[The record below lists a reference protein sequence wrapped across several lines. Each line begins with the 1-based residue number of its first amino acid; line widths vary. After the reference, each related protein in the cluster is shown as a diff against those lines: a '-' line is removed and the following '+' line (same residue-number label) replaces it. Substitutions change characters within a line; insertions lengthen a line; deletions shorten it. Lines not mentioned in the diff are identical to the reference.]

1 MFRLLKFYRLLPS
14 VEFPLLQHAT
24 IRPSMFT
31 SKYDAYLR
39 RNLYQT
45 YQNSQLMMSVSTEKL
60 ISDEDNSLQ
69 LQDEITRKQEE
80 LAKKAEEYTTTV
92 GSYTAW
98 NTNVDLGPPD
108 STVSLTK
115 DDVHIQDYYNALQ
128 YSLFE
133 NNLPETIDR
142 TQKPRTCHPDT
153 EVAIVVLASP
163 VECLAILL
171 EGGRQCPGE
180 MLLVMSPTWLIKDKS
195 NKGEGQHSL
204 FVKKAIVFD
213 RTGTSFIDV
222 FEKPRRCTY
231 FVNFFTRA
239 CTDGQRNDGVDIEL
253 DLDCPMSSSIEL
265 CKYVDDKLLTRIWM
279 AEAGVHYPETLAV
292 VYKPAYEYNVPND
305 ANIEVI
311 VVERKKDVNNNIVD
325 KVKHFLKLENIQSIG
340 KIVVKPSGIMWHGS
354 RCVSFHEVANVEEIC
369 KAVTDLLSIL
379 EVENAV
385 MIEAFYHPVESTNP
399 KLADYS
405 FRLRTNVCRRIDDTP
420 IATQMVCGIGLKNQ
434 PINGD
439 NTIPH
444 SFETTMQMWNMDK
457 TEIKRLLNTV
467 SQGSEKIMD
476 SIIAFERTLSTD
488 LRGGVG
494 AQTDLIGI
502 DYVLGMVNGQMEPV
516 GIEVNSHDCT
526 INCQLFEFLNP
537 HRQGEAVKPLV
548 ETMIRRSQLFAM
560 QDKTVLVIGAGGFS
574 KMFIWDSYKSF
585 GINVVL
591 VDPDDSTCAASKAS
605 HFIQYNFLDH
615 KHDEDHA
622 TYIIKLLKERGLA
635 VDGCVTFWE
644 DCGPLAAT
652 VCETLKL
659 NGPGK
664 QAAQI
669 AKMKSWTQNV
679 LRTKTGDIPHFPRT
693 YLYTSK
699 CHPVKS
705 ESDIDKA
712 IDHVGIPAVLK
723 LEYGSSAV
731 GVKPVRDR
739 IECTNTYQ
747 QIKNHLRSEADHP
760 GIGLGYGNDVMLME
774 NIDGTEHDVDVVI
787 FQRQLITAFVSDNGP
802 ARNGSYTE
810 TTALMPTCLP
820 LDRKGQL
827 IIAAYQCCT
836 EIGLVDGVF
845 NVEMKM
851 TNTGPKLIEIN
862 ARMGGFYLRDW
873 IKTCYGH
880 DILLYAFMIS
890 LGIRPVINKHEPRCT
905 ILGTMCVPSAHKQQ
919 LKNPNNLNLLNTL
932 IQKKAVR
939 YNQIEASLE
948 DCGSADEEEPFCNI
962 AVVDVNLNIKRSKRK
977 LTNICNALGLNTK
990 TYDLNYLLE
999 DFKES

>member
-1 MFRLLKFYRLLPS
+1 M
-14 VEFPLLQHAT
+14 T
-24 IRPSMFT
+24 
-31 SKYDAYLR
+31 
-39 RNLYQT
+39 LYHF
-45 YQNSQLMMSVSTEKL
+45 
-60 ISDEDNSLQ
+60 
-69 LQDEITRKQEE
+69 QDEITRKQEE
-80 LAKKAEEYTTTV
+80 LARKVEGYTTTV
-92 GSYTAW
+92 GSYTARD
-98 NTNVDLGPPD
+98 TNVDLGPPD

-115 DDVHIQDYYNALQ
+115 DDVHIHDYYNALQ

-142 TQKPRTCHPDT
+142 TQIPRTRHPDT

-195 NKGEGQHSL
+195 NKGEGLHSL

-222 FEKPRRCTY
+222 FEKPRQCIY

-253 DLDCPMSSSIEL
+253 NLNCPMSSSVEL

-279 AEAGVHYPETLAV
+279 AEEGVYYPETLAV

-311 VVERKKDVNNNIVD
+311 VAENKQDVKNIIED

-340 KIVVKPSGIMWHGS
+340 KIVVKPSGIMWHSS
-354 RCVSFHEVANVEEIC
+354 RCVSFHEVTNVEEIC
-369 KAVTDLLSIL
+369 KAVMDLLTIL

-385 MIEAFYHPVESTNP
+385 LIEAFYHPVESANP

-405 FRLRTNVCRRIDDTP
+405 FRLRTTVCRRIDDTP
-420 IATQMVCGIGLKNQ
+420 IATQMLCGIGLKNQ
-434 PINGD
+434 PINGG
-439 NTIPH
+439 NSIPH
-444 SFETTMQMWNMDK
+444 SFETTMRMWNMDK
-457 TEIKRLLNTV
+457 AEIKRLIHTV
-467 SQGSEKIMD
+467 SQDSEKIMN
-476 SIIAFERTLSTD
+476 SIIAYERTLSTD
-488 LRGGVG
+488 LRGGLG

-502 DYVLGMVNGQMEPV
+502 DYVLGMVNGQ
-516 GIEVNSHDCT
+516 
-526 INCQLFEFLNP
+526 L
-537 HRQGEAVKPLV
+537 EAV
-548 ETMIRRSQLFAM
+548 
-560 QDKTVLVIGAGGFS
+560 
-574 KMFIWDSYKSF
+574 
-585 GINVVL
+585 VV
-591 VDPDDSTCAASKAS
+591 VDPDDLTYAASKAS
-605 HFIQYNFLDH
+605 HFIKYNFLDH
-615 KHDEDHA
+615 KHDQDHA
-622 TYIIKLLKERGLA
+622 ADIINILNERGLT

-669 AKMKSWTQNV
+669 AKMKSWTHNV
-679 LRTKTGDIPHFPRT
+679 LRRKTGFIPHFPRT
-693 YLYTSK
+693 HLYTSK
-699 CHPVKS
+699 CHQVKR

-731 GVKPVRDR
+731 GVKQVRHR
-739 IECTNTYQ
+739 IQCTNTYQ
-747 QIKNHLRSEADHP
+747 QIKHHLRLEADHP
-760 GIGLGYGNDVMLME
+760 GIGLGYGNDIMLME
-774 NIDGTEHDVDVVI
+774 KIDSTEHDVDVVI
-787 FQRQLITAFVSDNGP
+787 FKRQLITAFVSDNGP
-802 ARNGSYTE
+802 NRNGSYTE

-827 IIAAYQCCT
+827 ITAAYQCCT

-851 TNTGPKLIEIN
+851 TNTGPRLIEIN

-873 IKTCYGH
+873 IKACYGH

-890 LGIRPVINKHEPRCT
+890 LGIRPVISKHEPRCI

-919 LKNPNNLNLLNTL
+919 LKNQNNLNLLNTL
-932 IQKKAVR
+932 IQKNAVR
-939 YNQIEASLE
+939 FNQIEASVE

-962 AVVDVNLNIKRSKRK
+962 AVVDLNLNMKRAKRK
-977 LTNICNALGLNTK
+977 LINICNALGLNTK
-990 TYDLNYLLE
+990 TYDLNYLLS
-999 DFKES
+999 DFKE